1 MVNNGG
7 RTIGLLGAVG
17 IGVGSII
24 GGGILVL
31 AGTAFS
37 AAGPGAIIAFLL
49 NGAIAIITALS
60 FAELSAAFP
69 ESGGPYVYS
78 KKVLNIRAA
87 FAVGWLVWFA
97 TMVASVLY
105 ALGAGHFIALL
116 VQGVLGMF
124 PGSYGERVS
133 GEWVSAGIAVL
144 AIVIYSASLINK
156 PGGGGAFAN
165 IGKIIVFSILIL
177 GGVWA
182 LSKESPGSIGGDLSP
197 FLPFGVLGVVQA
209 MGYTFIT
216 LHGFE
221 LISAVA
227 GEVKNPGKTIPRAM
241 IISLLIAIAI
251 YVPLIFIVTVTATA
265 EGESITALSMERPED
280 VVAIAAET
288 YLGKS
293 GYWLVVAAGILSM
306 LSALYAN
313 ILASSRIAQSMAR
326 DRTLPRSLGG
336 IDEKRGTPVTAI
348 LATAAIIV
356 VTLIIVPDIGSAG
369 AAASLIFL
377 LTFAL
382 TQSIAILARK
392 RISGVTESFRIPL
405 FPYLP
410 LIGIAACLGV
420 AIFEGIMVPVA
431 GVIAVVWLAFGGCLY
446 VILFGRSAR
455 IFDASSE
462 GFDPELVK
470 LRGRSPLVLVP
481 IANPVNAAPMIRV
494 ASSLAPSD
502 TGRVL
507 LLSVVLSKGAG
518 DAGREEDL
526 IVNSQKVLKEAISAS
541 LDIGLSPEALITI
554 AERPW
559 PEIIRVSETHGCES
573 LLLGLT
579 QFTDSDTEKNLET
592 LLSSVDSDVVILRAP
607 GDWQMLE
614 VKRILVPV
622 GGRGGHGELLARILG
637 SICRSGNPEIT
648 FLRVLPESADWKTYD
663 RARKELFLYAADQ
676 AVKGEIKVQVEKSDD
691 IAAHI
696 IRRVT
701 ESDLAIL
708 GIRRL
713 GRRQKFL
720 GELTLR
726 IAGET
731 DRPLLIISRRN

>member
-1 MVNNGG
+1 MISDNR
-7 RTIGLLGAVG
+7 RTIGLPGAVG

-31 AGTAFS
+31 AGVAFS

-49 NGAIAIITALS
+49 NGVIAVITALS

-69 ESGGPYVYS
+69 ESGGPYLYS

-97 TMVASVLY
+97 TLVASVLY

-116 VQGVLGMF
+116 IQGILEMF
-124 PGSYGERVS
+124 PGTHGAWIT
-133 GEWVSAGIAVL
+133 GEWVSAGIAIL
-144 AIVIYSASLINK
+144 SIVIYSASLINK

-165 IGKIIVFSILIL
+165 IGKILVFSILIM

-182 LSKESPGSIGGDLSP
+182 LSKESPASVGSDLSP
-197 FLPFGVLGVVQA
+197 FLPFGVLGIVQA

-221 LISAVA
+221 LIAAVG
-227 GEVKNPGKTIPRAM
+227 GEVKNPQKTIPRAM
-241 IISLLIAIAI
+241 VISILIAIAI
-251 YVPLIFIVTVTATA
+251 YIPLIFIVTITATGT
-265 EGESITALSMERPED
+265 GESITALSNERPED

-288 YLGKS
+288 YLGKA

-306 LSALYAN
+306 LSALHAN
-313 ILASSRIAQSMAR
+313 ILASSRIAQTMAR
-326 DRTLPRSLGG
+326 DRTLPRSLGT
-336 IDEKRGTPVTAI
+336 IDEKRNTPAAAI

-356 VTLIIVPDIGSAG
+356 VTLLIIPDISSAG

-377 LTFAL
+377 LAFAL
-382 TQSIAILARK
+382 TQGLAILARK
-392 RISGVTESFRIPL
+392 RIAGVSDTFRIPL

-420 AIFEGIMVPVA
+420 TIFEGIKVPVA
-431 GVIAVVWLAFGGCLY
+431 GLITVAWLAFGGILY
-446 VILFGRSAR
+446 IILFGRSAR

-462 GFDPELVK
+462 GFDPELVR

-481 IANPVNAAPMIRV
+481 IANPVNAAPMIQV
-494 ASSLAPSD
+494 ASALAPPE

-507 LLSVVLSKGAG
+507 LLSVVLSKSG
-518 DAGREEDL
+518 DTGRDEDL
-526 IVNSQKVLKEAISAS
+526 ISNSQSVLTEAISTS
-541 LDIGLSPEALITI
+541 LNIGLSPEALITI
-554 AERPW
+554 AEKPW
-559 PEIIRVSETHGCES
+559 PEIIRVSETHRCES
-573 LLLGLT
+573 LLLGLSK
-579 QFTDSDTEKNLET
+579 FTDSQTEKNLEI
-592 LLSSVDSDVVILRAP
+592 LLNKADSDVVIMRAP
-607 GDWQMLE
+607 SDWHMLD

-622 GGRGGHGELLARILG
+622 GGRGSHGELLARILG

-648 FLRVLPESADWKTYD
+648 FLRVMPADTDWKTYD
-663 RARKELFLYAADQ
+663 RARRELFLYAADQ
-676 AVKGEIKVQVEKSDD
+676 AVGGEIKIQVEKSND
-691 IAAHI
+691 ILNHLI
-696 IRRVT
+696 DRVK

-708 GIRRL
+708 GIQRF
-713 GRRQKFL
+713 GRRQKYL

-726 IAGET
+726 IARET
-731 DRPLLIISRRN
+731 DRPLLIISKRN